1 LARTGKPPEFEQA
14 LAELETLVAHLE
26 RGDLPLDEAL
36 KSFERGIALTR
47 HCQASLQAAQTKVEI
62 LMKRG
67 GEATLEPFEES
78 AEDTGTQSAGGA
90 APAGE

>member
-1 LARTGKPPEFEQA
+1 LARNNKPPEFEQA

-47 HCQASLQAAQTKVEI
+47 HCQASLQAAQAKVEI

-67 GEATLEPFEES
+67 GESTVEPFHE
-78 AEDTGTQSAGGA
+78 AEDENDPDPAA

>member
-1 LARTGKPPEFEQA
+1 MARNIKPPEFEQA

-47 HCQASLQAAQTKVEI
+47 HCQASLQAAQVKVEI

-67 GEATLEPFEES
+67 GEPTVEPFREAEEES
-78 AEDTGTQSAGGA
+78 DADPGTP
-90 APAGE
+90 PAGE

>member
-1 LARTGKPPEFEQA
+1 MARTNKPPEFEQA

-36 KSFERGIALTR
+36 KSFERGIVLTR
-47 HCQASLQAAQTKVEI
+47 HCQASLQAAQARVEI

-67 GEATLEPFEES
+67 GEATVEPFEE
-78 AEDTGTQSAGGA
+78 
-90 APAGE
+90 AGEGAGAESAAGATPADE

>member
-1 LARTGKPPEFEQA
+1 LARANKPPEFEQA

-47 HCQASLQAAQTKVEI
+47 HCQAALQAAQARVEI
-62 LMKRG
+62 LVKRG
-67 GEATLEPFEES
+67 GEATLEPFEEASDDADSPS
-78 AEDTGTQSAGGA
+78 AAGP

>member
-1 LARTGKPPEFEQA
+1 MARTNKPPEFEQA

-47 HCQASLQAAQTKVEI
+47 HCQASLQAAQARVEI

-67 GEATLEPFEES
+67 GEAVVEPFEES
-78 AEDTGTQSAGGA
+78 DEGADSQSAAGT

>member
-1 LARTGKPPEFEQA
+1 MARNNKPPEFEQA

-47 HCQASLQAAQTKVEI
+47 HCQASLQAAQARVEI

-67 GEATLEPFEES
+67 GESTVEPFHA
-78 AEDTGTQSAGGA
+78 AEDENDPDPGA

>member
-1 LARTGKPPEFEQA
+1 LARNIKPPEFEQA

-47 HCQASLQAAQTKVEI
+47 HCQASLQAAQAKVEI

-67 GEATLEPFEES
+67 GESTVEPFREAEEES
-78 AEDTGTQSAGGA
+78 DADPGA
-90 APAGE
+90 PPAGE

>member
-1 LARTGKPPEFEQA
+1 LARNNKPPEFEQA
-14 LAELETLVAHLE
+14 LAELETLVARLE

-47 HCQASLQAAQTKVEI
+47 HCQASLQAAQAKVEI

-67 GEATLEPFEES
+67 GESTLEPFHE
-78 AEDTGTQSAGGA
+78 AEDESDPDPGA

>member
-1 LARTGKPPEFEQA
+1 MARTVKPPEFEQA

-47 HCQASLQAAQTKVEI
+47 HCQASLQAAQAKVEI

-67 GEATLEPFEES
+67 GEAVVEPFEES
-78 AEDTGTQSAGGA
+78 AEDTDAQSAAGT